1 MGRSKRSL
9 THPLN
14 GPASESGSAD
24 RSHNRSA
31 STVAE
36 RPPQLPEIDLE
47 PLDFAVLR
55 EKRASMATNP
65 DTNYGLDMFDVRL
78 SYNAARRSLIREK
91 DELPD
96 FSGLGNDGGDDDDED
111 GIPAVPDLPAD
122 LRVLHSSKMRE
133 VLGMDPG
140 EETEVERDGSYTP
153 DSVLKKKA
161 EEAEA
166 AAAAAAAA
174 AAPEYIHGWR
184 LFSVMLA
191 ITLAC
196 FLYLLD
202 VSILVTAIPK
212 ITSDFHSLTDIGWYG
227 ATYNLASAALQPL
240 SGKFY
245 TYFHA
250 KWTFLAFFLV
260 FEIGNLVCGV
270 ATSSTMIIVGRS
282 VAGAGA
288 SGLTNGSFAIVTACA
303 PMEKRPQLMGILI
316 GVCQMGLVAGPL
328 IGGALTEFTSWRWC
342 FYINLPVGAVTVAAF
357 LVTAIPDKR
366 KYVVQS
372 DPGKLTLR
380 KMDMV
385 GFLLFA
391 PAAVMILLALE
402 FGGNR
407 YAWRSPTI
415 VGLFVGGG
423 VQVLLFLFWE
433 RRVGMTAM
441 IPLPIIGKREVWT
454 ACVASMFMFSTMLG
468 AGYYLPVYFQTV
480 RGLSPLRSGIS
491 MLPAI
496 VTQLVV
502 TVVSGG
508 LVQRVGY
515 YLPFMI
521 LSAVIIAVAN
531 GLLSTWGL
539 RTPTVVWAGYQ
550 VLLGFGRGMAFQMP
564 VIAIQA
570 HTPPA
575 LASVATATMV
585 LFQTFFGAIFLAI
598 INTLFNTKLKK
609 ELSSRVPE
617 IGADKIIN
625 AGAADISSVVPADR
639 IDQVLQSYSLGVN
652 QVFYAI
658 AAICVCMFVFSWG
671 TGWTDIRK
679 KPDQKSGDV

>member
-9 THPLN
+9 TNPL
-14 GPASESGSAD
+14 PREVSESGSAGH
-24 RSHNRSA
+24 SHNRSA

-36 RPPQLPEIDLE
+36 RAPQLPEINLE

-55 EKRASMATNP
+55 EKRASIVTNP
-65 DTNYGLDMFDVRL
+65 DTNYGLDMFDMRL
-78 SYNAARRSLIREK
+78 SYNAARRSLIRDK
-91 DELPD
+91 DGLPD
-96 FSGLGNDGGDDDDED
+96 FSGLGGGDDDDDD
-111 GIPAVPDLPAD
+111 GIPALPNLPAD
-122 LRVLHSSKMRE
+122 LRTLHSSKMRE

-140 EETEVERDGSYTP
+140 EETEVERNGSYTP

-161 EEAEA
+161 EEAEK
-166 AAAAAAAA
+166 AAAA
-174 AAPEYIHGWR
+174 AAPEYIHGWK
-184 LFSVMLA
+184 LFSVMVA

-260 FEIGNLVCGV
+260 FEIGNLLCGV
-270 ATSSTMIIVGRS
+270 ATSSTMIIVGRT

-342 FYINLPVGAVTVAAF
+342 FYINLPVGAVTVIAF
-357 LVTAIPDKR
+357 LVTGIPDKR
-366 KYVVQS
+366 KYVQS
-372 DPGKLTLR
+372 TGRLTLR

-402 FGGNR
+402 FGGNK

-415 VGLFVGGG
+415 IGLFVGGG

-433 RRVGMTAM
+433 HRVGMTAM

-480 RGLSPLRSGIS
+480 RGLSPLRSGIA

-521 LSAVIIAVAN
+521 LSAVIIAIAN

-539 RTPTVVWAGYQ
+539 HTHTVVWAGYQ

-598 INTLFNTKLKK
+598 INTLFNIKLKQ
-609 ELSSRVPE
+609 ELSKRLPE
-617 IGADKIIN
+617 IGADKIID

-652 QVFYAI
+652 EVFYAI
-658 AAICVCMFVFSWG
+658 AAICVCMFIFSWG

>member
-9 THPLN
+9 TNPLRRD
-14 GPASESGSAD
+14 STVGSAAPTS
-24 RSHNRSA
+24 SHNRSA
-31 STVAE
+31 SSVAE
-36 RPPQLPEIDLE
+36 RAPQLPEIYLE
-47 PLDFAVLR
+47 PLDFTVLR
-55 EKRASMATNP
+55 EKRVSRASSVRTNP
-65 DTNYGLDMFDVRL
+65 DAAGPGGLDMFDVRL
-78 SYNAARRSLIREK
+78 SYNAARRSLIRDK
-91 DELPD
+91 DEVPD
-96 FSGLGNDGGDDDDED
+96 FSGLGEEHV
-111 GIPAVPDLPAD
+111 PAVPQLPVD
-122 LRVLHSSKMRE
+122 LRTMHSSKMKE

-140 EETEVERDGSYTP
+140 EETDGGRDGSYTP
-153 DSVLKKKA
+153 ESVLKVA
-161 EEAEA
+161 GEEEGV
-166 AAAAAAAA
+166 
-174 AAPEYIHGWR
+174 PEYIHGWR
-184 LFSVMLA
+184 LCSVMLA

-227 ATYNLASAALQPL
+227 ATYNLARH
-240 SGKFY
+240 FY

-250 KWTFLAFFLV
+250 KWTFLVFFLV
-260 FEIGNLVCGV
+260 FELGNLVCGL
-270 ATSSTMIIVGRS
+270 ATSSTMIIIGRTI
-282 VAGAGA
+282 AGAGA

-342 FYINLPVGAVTVAAF
+342 FYINLPVGAVTIVAF
-357 LVTAIPDKR
+357 LATNIPDKR
-366 KYVVQS
+366 KYVQN
-372 DPGKLTLR
+372 PGRLTLQ
-380 KMDMV
+380 KMDML
-385 GFLLFA
+385 GFVLFA

-402 FGGNR
+402 FGGNK
-407 YAWRSPTI
+407 YAWSSPTI
-415 VGLFVGGG
+415 IGLFVGGA
-423 VQVLLFLFWE
+423 VEVVLFLLWE
-433 RRVGMTAM
+433 RRAGMTAM

-496 VTQLVV
+496 VTQLVA
-502 TVVSGG
+502 TVVCGG

-531 GLLSTWGL
+531 GLISTWGL
-539 RTPTVVWAGYQ
+539 HTHTLVWAGFQ
-550 VLLGFGRGMAFQMP
+550 VLLGIGRGMAFQMP
-564 VIAIQA
+564 IIAIQA

-585 LFQTFFGAIFLAI
+585 LFQTFFGSVFLAI
-598 INTLFNTKLKK
+598 VNTLFNTKLKQ
-609 ELSSRVPE
+609 ELTARLPE

-625 AGAADISSVVPADR
+625 AGAADIGSVVPADK
-639 IDQVLQSYSLGVN
+639 IDQVLESYSLGVN
-652 QVFYAI
+652 EVFYAI
-658 AAICVCMFVFSWG
+658 AAICVCMFIFSWG

-679 KPDQKSGDV
+679 KPEKEKGDV

>member
-9 THPLN
+9 TNPV
-14 GPASESGSAD
+14 GSRSSSSATATV
-24 RSHNRSA
+24 SHNRSA

-36 RPPQLPEIDLE
+36 RAPQLPEIDLE

-55 EKRASMATNP
+55 EKRASIATNP
-65 DTNYGLDMFDVRL
+65 ETNYGLDMFDVRL
-78 SYNAARRSLIREK
+78 SYNAARRSLIRDK
-91 DELPD
+91 DELPID
-96 FSGLGNDGGDDDDED
+96 FSALGEAEAV
-111 GIPAVPDLPAD
+111 PAVPQLPAD
-122 LRVLHSSKMRE
+122 LRTLHSSKMKE

-153 DSVLKKKA
+153 ESILRKS
-161 EEAEA
+161 EAEKEEEQVV
-166 AAAAAAAA
+166 
-174 AAPEYIHGWR
+174 PEYIHGWR
-184 LFSVMLA
+184 LVSVMVA

-260 FEIGNLVCGV
+260 FELGNLLCGV
-270 ATSSTMIIVGRS
+270 ATSSTMIIIGRT

-342 FYINLPVGAVTVAAF
+342 FYINLPVGAVTVVAF

-366 KYVVQS
+366 RYVQNT
-372 DPGKLTLR
+372 GKLTLR
-380 KMDMV
+380 TMDV
-385 GFLLFA
+385 PGFALFA

-402 FGGNR
+402 FGGGKF
-407 YAWRSPTI
+407 AWSSPTI
-415 VGLFVGGG
+415 IGLFVGGG
-423 VQVLLFLFWE
+423 VEVVLFLLWE
-433 RRVGMTAM
+433 RRAGMTAM

-480 RGLSPLRSGIS
+480 RGMSPLRSGVS

-496 VTQLVV
+496 VTQLVA
-502 TVVSGG
+502 TVVCGG
-508 LVQRVGY
+508 VVQRVGY
-515 YLPFMI
+515 YLPFMVV
-521 LSAVIIAVAN
+521 SAVIIAVAN
-531 GLLSTWGL
+531 GLLSTWGPHTGTL
-539 RTPTVVWAGYQ
+539 TWAGYQ
-550 VLLGFGRGMAFQMP
+550 VLLGVGRGMAFQMP

-585 LFQTFFGAIFLAI
+585 LFQTFFGSVFLAI
-598 INTLFNTKLKK
+598 INTLFNTKLKQ
-609 ELSSRVPE
+609 ELNRRLPE

-625 AGAADISSVVPADR
+625 AGAADIKSVVSADK
-639 IDQVLQSYSLGVN
+639 IAQVLEAYSLGVN
-652 QVFYAI
+652 EVFYAI
-658 AAICVCMFVFSWG
+658 AAICVCMFIFSWG
-671 TGWTDIRK
+671 TGWTDIRR
-679 KPDQKSGDV
+679 KPEPEKGQV

>member
-1 MGRSKRSL
+1 MGRSKRSF
-9 THPLN
+9 TNPL
-14 GPASESGSAD
+14 PKEASGSAD
-24 RSHNRSA
+24 LSHSRSM

-55 EKRASMATNP
+55 EKRTSVATNP
-65 DTNYGLDMFDVRL
+65 ETNYGLDMFDVRL
-78 SYNAARRSLIREK
+78 SYNAARRSLIRDK

-96 FSGLGNDGGDDDDED
+96 FSGLGED
-111 GIPAVPDLPAD
+111 VPAVPQLPAD
-122 LRVLHSSKMRE
+122 LRTLHSSKMKE

-140 EETEVERDGSYTP
+140 EETEVERDGSFTP
-153 DSVLKKKA
+153 ESVLKATEK
-161 EEAEA
+161 ET
-166 AAAAAAAA
+166 
-174 AAPEYIHGWR
+174 PEYIHGWK

-260 FEIGNLVCGV
+260 FELGNLLCGV
-270 ATSSTMIIVGRS
+270 ATSSTMIIVGRT

-342 FYINLPVGAVTVAAF
+342 FYINLPVGAITIIAF
-357 LVTAIPDKR
+357 LVTKIPDKR
-366 KYVVQS
+366 KYVQS
-372 DPGKLTLR
+372 PGKLTLK
-380 KMDMV
+380 KMDML
-385 GFLLFA
+385 GFVLFA

-402 FGGNR
+402 FGGNK
-407 YAWRSPTI
+407 YAWSSPTI
-415 VGLFVGGG
+415 IGLFVGGG
-423 VQVLLFLFWE
+423 IEVVLFLWWE
-433 RRVGMTAM
+433 RRAGMTAM
-441 IPLPIIGKREVWT
+441 IPLPIIGKRQVWT

-496 VTQLVV
+496 VTQLVI
-502 TVVSGG
+502 TVVCGG

-521 LSAVIIAVAN
+521 CSAVIIAIAN
-531 GLLSTWGL
+531 GLLSTWGPHTHTL
-539 RTPTVVWAGYQ
+539 TWAGYQ
-550 VLLGFGRGMAFQMP
+550 VLLGVGRGMAFQMP

-585 LFQTFFGAIFLAI
+585 LFQTFFGSVFLAI
-598 INTLFNTKLKK
+598 INTLFNTKLKQ
-609 ELSSRVPE
+609 ELNSRLPE
-617 IGADKIIN
+617 IGADKIIS
-625 AGAADISSVVPADR
+625 AGAADIKSVVSADK
-639 IDQVLQSYSLGVN
+639 IDQVLESYSLGVN
-652 QVFYAI
+652 EVFYAI
-658 AAICVCMFVFSWG
+658 AAICVCMFIFSWG

-679 KPDQKSGDV
+679 KPEQKKGDV

>member
-9 THPLN
+9 THPLRKE
-14 GPASESGSAD
+14 ESQEPPST
-24 RSHNRSA
+24 SNQSMI
-31 STVAE
+31 TVAE
-36 RPPQLPEIDLE
+36 KAPQLPEIDLE

-55 EKRASMATNP
+55 EKRASIATNP

-78 SYNAARRSLIREK
+78 SYNAARRSLIRDK
-91 DELPD
+91 DDMPD
-96 FSGLGNDGGDDDDED
+96 FSN
-111 GIPAVPDLPAD
+111 IPDVPDLPAD
-122 LRVLHSSKMRE
+122 LRTLHSSKMKE

-140 EETEVERDGSYTP
+140 EETEVEREGSYTP
-153 DSVLKKKA
+153 DSDLKQQ
-161 EEAEA
+161 EVT
-166 AAAAAAAA
+166 
-174 AAPEYIHGWR
+174 PEYIHGFK
-184 LFSVMLA
+184 LFAVMLA

-212 ITSDFHSLTDIGWYG
+212 ITSDFHSLEDIGWYG

-260 FEIGNLVCGV
+260 FEIGNLLCGV
-270 ATSSTMIIVGRS
+270 ATSSTMIIVGRTI
-282 VAGAGA
+282 AGAGA

-342 FYINLPVGAVTVAAF
+342 FYINLPVGAITIIAF
-357 LVTAIPDKR
+357 LVTNIPDKR
-366 KYVVQS
+366 KYVQNQ
-372 DPGKLTLR
+372 GKLTLA

-402 FGGNR
+402 FGGSKF
-407 YAWRSPTI
+407 AWNSPTI
-415 VGLFVGGG
+415 IGLFAGGG
-423 VQVLLFLFWE
+423 IEVILFLLWE
-433 RRVGMTAM
+433 RRAGMTAM
-441 IPLPIIGKREVWT
+441 IPLPIIGKRQVWT

-480 RGLSPLRSGIS
+480 RGLSPLHSGIS

-502 TVVSGG
+502 TVVCGG
-508 LVQRVGY
+508 MVQRVGY
-515 YLPFMI
+515 YMPFMI
-521 LSAVIIAVAN
+521 ASAVIIAIAN
-531 GLLSTWGL
+531 GLISTWNPHTKTL
-539 RTPTVVWAGYQ
+539 TWAGYQ
-550 VLLGFGRGMAFQMP
+550 VLLGIGRGMAFQMP

-585 LFQTFFGAIFLAI
+585 LFQTFFGSVFLAI
-598 INTLFNTKLKK
+598 VNTLFNTKLKQ
-609 ELSSRVPE
+609 ELNNRLPE

-625 AGAADISSVVPADR
+625 AGAADIKSVVPADK
-639 IDQVLQSYSLGVN
+639 IAQVLESYSLGVN
-652 QVFYAI
+652 EVFYAV
-658 AAICVCMFVFSWG
+658 AAICVCMFIFSWG

-679 KPDQKSGDV
+679 KPEQNKGDV

>member
-14 GPASESGSAD
+14 GQASESGSAD

-36 RPPQLPEIDLE
+36 LPPQLPEIDLE

-78 SYNAARRSLIREK
+78 SYNAARRSLVRDK
-91 DELPD
+91 DELLPD
-96 FSGLGNDGGDDDDED
+96 FSGLGSDDDDD
-111 GIPAVPDLPAD
+111 KDRGVPAVPDLPAN

-161 EEAEA
+161 DEAEM
-166 AAAAAAAA
+166 AAAAAAA
-174 AAPEYIHGWR
+174 AAPEYIHGWK
-184 LFSVMLA
+184 LFRVMLA

-240 SGKFY
+240 SGKLY

-270 ATSSTMIIVGRS
+270 ATSSTMIIVGRT

-342 FYINLPVGAVTVAAF
+342 FYINLPVGAVTVGAF
-357 LVTAIPDKR
+357 LATAIPDKR
-366 KYVVQS
+366 RYVQS
-372 DPGKLTLR
+372 PGRLTLR
-380 KMDMV
+380 NMDAG

-391 PAAVMILLALE
+391 PAAVMVLLALE
-402 FGGNR
+402 FGGSR

-415 VGLFVGGG
+415 VGLLAGGG
-423 VQVLLFLFWE
+423 VQALLFLLWE
-433 RRVGMTAM
+433 RRVGMAAM
-441 IPLPIIGKREVWT
+441 IPLPIVGRREVWT
-454 ACVASMFMFSTMLG
+454 ACAAGMFMFSTMLG

-480 RGLSPLRSGIS
+480 RGLSPLRGGVA

-496 VTQLVV
+496 VTQLVA
-502 TVVSGG
+502 TVASGG

-515 YLPFMI
+515 YLPFMV
-521 LSAVIIAVAN
+521 LSAVVIAVAN
-531 GLLSTWGL
+531 GLVSTWGL
-539 RTPTVVWAGYQ
+539 HTRTVVWAGYQ

-575 LASVATATMV
+575 LASVATATLV
-585 LFQTFFGAIFLAI
+585 LFQTFFGAVFLAI
-598 INTLFNTKLKK
+598 INTLFNTKLKQ

-617 IGADKIIN
+617 IGADKIMN
-625 AGAADISSVVPADR
+625 AGAADIRSVVPADKV
-639 IDQVLQSYSLGVN
+639 DQVLQSYSLGVN

-658 AAICVCMFVFSWG
+658 AAISVCMFVFSWG

>member
-14 GPASESGSAD
+14 GQASESGSAD

-36 RPPQLPEIDLE
+36 LPPQLPEIDLE

-78 SYNAARRSLIREK
+78 SYNAARRSLIRDK
-91 DELPD
+91 DELLPD
-96 FSGLGNDGGDDDDED
+96 FSGLGSDGNDDDKDH
-111 GIPAVPDLPAD
+111 GVPAVPDLPAD

-133 VLGMDPG
+133 VLGMDAG

-161 EEAEA
+161 EEAEE
-166 AAAAAAAA
+166 AA
-174 AAPEYIHGWR
+174 AAPEYIHGWK

-270 ATSSTMIIVGRS
+270 ATSSTMIIVGRT

-357 LVTAIPDKR
+357 LATAIPDKR
-366 KYVVQS
+366 RYVQS
-372 DPGKLTLR
+372 PGRLTLR
-380 KMDMV
+380 KMDV
-385 GFLLFA
+385 GGFLLFA
-391 PAAVMILLALE
+391 PAAVMVLLALE
-402 FGGNR
+402 FGGNK

-415 VGLFVGGG
+415 IGLFVGGG
-423 VQVLLFLFWE
+423 VQGLLFLLWE

-480 RGLSPLRSGIS
+480 RGLSPLRSGIA

-496 VTQLVV
+496 VTQLVA
-502 TVVSGG
+502 TVASGG

-515 YLPFMI
+515 YLPFMV
-521 LSAVIIAVAN
+521 LSAVVIAVAN
-531 GLLSTWGL
+531 GLVSTWGL
-539 RTPTVVWAGYQ
+539 HTRTVVWAGYQ

-585 LFQTFFGAIFLAI
+585 LFQTFFGAVFLAI
-598 INTLFNTKLKK
+598 VNTLFNTKLKQ

-625 AGAADISSVVPADR
+625 AGAADIRSVVPADKV
-639 IDQVLQSYSLGVN
+639 DQVLQSYSLGVN

>member
-14 GPASESGSAD
+14 RQASEPGSAD

-78 SYNAARRSLIREK
+78 SYNAARRSLIRDK
-91 DELPD
+91 DELLPD
-96 FSGLGNDGGDDDDED
+96 FSGGLGNDDNDDDHH
-111 GIPAVPDLPAD
+111 GIPAVPDLPVD
-122 LRVLHSSKMRE
+122 LRVLHSSKMKE

-161 EEAEA
+161 EEAETE
-166 AAAAAAAA
+166 
-174 AAPEYIHGWR
+174 AAPEYIHGWK

-260 FEIGNLVCGV
+260 FEIGNLLCGV

-342 FYINLPVGAVTVAAF
+342 FYINLPIGAVTVVAF
-357 LVTAIPDKR
+357 LVTGIPDKR
-366 KYVVQS
+366 KYVQS
-372 DPGKLTLR
+372 PGRLTLR
-380 KMDMV
+380 KMDMA

-402 FGGNR
+402 FGGNK

-415 VGLFVGGG
+415 IGLFVGGG

-480 RGLSPLRSGIS
+480 RRLSPLRSGIS

-496 VTQLVV
+496 VTQLVA

-515 YLPFMI
+515 YLPFMV
-521 LSAVIIAVAN
+521 LSAVIIAIAN
-531 GLLSTWGL
+531 GLVSTWGL
-539 RTPTVVWAGYQ
+539 HTRTVVWAGYQ

-598 INTLFNTKLKK
+598 INTLFNTKLKQ
-609 ELSSRVPE
+609 ELSNRVPE

-625 AGAADISSVVPADR
+625 AGAADISSVVPADKV
-639 IDQVLQSYSLGVN
+639 DQVLQSYSLSVN